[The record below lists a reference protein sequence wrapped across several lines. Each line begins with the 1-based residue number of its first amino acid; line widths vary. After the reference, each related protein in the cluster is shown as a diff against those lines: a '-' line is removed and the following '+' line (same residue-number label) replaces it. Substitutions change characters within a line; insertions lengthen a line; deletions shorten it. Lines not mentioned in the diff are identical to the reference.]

1 MPNSDTMTAPL
12 PAEFVARVRTELGT
26 EVDALF
32 AALEGES
39 PVSVRWNP
47 YKTIL
52 PPSGEEVPWNRYGR
66 YLPERPYFTA
76 DPMFHAGTY
85 YVQEASSMFVE
96 HLLRSAMEPEGAR
109 ILDMCAAPGGKSTL
123 YATLAGAEGL
133 VVANEVVRSRAATL
147 ADNIRKWGIG
157 NVLVSNN
164 DPSHFA
170 GLPEWFDVVAVD
182 APCSGEG
189 MFRKSEEAR
198 REWSEGAGEMCA
210 ARQRRILADAW
221 EALRPGGIMIYSTCT
236 FNRAEDED
244 NVAWLAENFDCE
256 DAGADVPAEWNIA
269 ISEAE
274 GIRCFRFWPHRTK
287 GEGFFAAA
295 IRKCGQKGRTV
306 RPKARR
312 TIFTDLTRKETAEAA
327 RWTGQPELMRFA
339 RIGDTVYGYYDI
351 NYADIRCIG
360 EYLNVIYS
368 GVCMGQLFNG
378 SLKPDHSLA
387 MFHDMYPY
395 AATTSALPIE
405 SAIRY
410 LAKEELTA
418 DMFAEGMNI
427 VTFQGHA
434 LGWAKRIGRRVNN
447 LYPKQLA
454 IINK

>member
-1 MPNSDTMTAPL
+1 MTAPL

-26 EVDALF
+26 EADALF

-164 DPSHFA
+164 DPLHFA

-182 APCSGEG
+182 APCSG
-189 MFRKSEEAR
+189 
-198 REWSEGAGEMCA
+198 
-210 ARQRRILADAW
+210 
-221 EALRPGGIMIYSTCT
+221 
-236 FNRAEDED
+236 
-244 NVAWLAENFDCE
+244 
-256 DAGADVPAEWNIA
+256 
-269 ISEAE
+269 
-274 GIRCFRFWPHRTK
+274 
-287 GEGFFAAA
+287 
-295 IRKCGQKGRTV
+295 
-306 RPKARR
+306 
-312 TIFTDLTRKETAEAA
+312 
-327 RWTGQPELMRFA
+327 
-339 RIGDTVYGYYDI
+339 
-351 NYADIRCIG
+351 
-360 EYLNVIYS
+360 
-368 GVCMGQLFNG
+368 
-378 SLKPDHSLA
+378 
-387 MFHDMYPY
+387 
-395 AATTSALPIE
+395 
-405 SAIRY
+405 
-410 LAKEELTA
+410 
-418 DMFAEGMNI
+418 
-427 VTFQGHA
+427 
-434 LGWAKRIGRRVNN
+434 
-447 LYPKQLA
+447 
-454 IINK
+454 